1 MATLRKA
8 TVTKRLKARPPY
20 AISQN
25 SLPISLNLPMEQ
37 QRDVSNKIKING
49 EIQMLSFTAF
59 QEDSTEENSGARY
72 SPYIGEDAAPAST
85 AKHQ

>member
-25 SLPISLNLPMEQ
+25 SLPISLNLPIEQ
-37 QRDVSNKIKING
+37 QREVSNRVKVNG

-59 QEDSTEENSGARY
+59 QEDSAEGNSGARY
-72 SPYIGEDAAPAST
+72 SPYVNEDEAPANT
-85 AKHQ
+85 DKH